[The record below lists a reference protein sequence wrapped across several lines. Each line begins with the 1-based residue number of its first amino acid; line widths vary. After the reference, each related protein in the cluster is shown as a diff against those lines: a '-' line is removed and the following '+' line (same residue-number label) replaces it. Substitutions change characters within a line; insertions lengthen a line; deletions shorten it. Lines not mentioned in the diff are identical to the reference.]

1 MFNHHFGAP
10 EACIC
15 RAKCFGGFKIS
26 ERLKMI
32 VLEKKRVGKE
42 EKQDI
47 YSIQNEIGGGKKG
60 KINRAY
66 DEKQ

>member
-1 MFNHHFGAP
+1 
-10 EACIC
+10 
-15 RAKCFGGFKIS
+15 
-26 ERLKMI
+26 MI